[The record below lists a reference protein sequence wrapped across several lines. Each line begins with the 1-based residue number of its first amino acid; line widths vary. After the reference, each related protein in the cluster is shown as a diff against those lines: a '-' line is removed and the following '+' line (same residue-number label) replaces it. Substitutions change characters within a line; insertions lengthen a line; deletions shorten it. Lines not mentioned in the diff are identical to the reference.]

1 MKVLYIE
8 DNKRLAELVK
18 KNLVRS
24 SFVVDLVSNLEEAD
38 TSLLVHNYD
47 VAILDL
53 NLPDGDGI
61 EFLKKIRS
69 KKNNIPIL
77 ILTANNNFE
86 TKIKGL
92 DLGADDFLTKP
103 FKHEELVARLKALL
117 RRPREVFTDVS
128 NIKNVSFNHNTYELM
143 IDKKPVSLSKRESQ
157 VLEIFIKKYNKV
169 VTKSELEEKNY
180 ESSKEINSNPIEVS
194 LHRLR
199 KVLSENQSNIEI
211 KNLRGIGYILK

>member
-8 DNKRLAELVK
+8 DNARLAELVR
-18 KNLVRS
+18 KNLVSS

-38 TSLLVHNYD
+38 TSLLVYNYD
-47 VAILDL
+47 AAILDL

-69 KKNNIPIL
+69 KNNNIPVL

-92 DLGADDFLTKP
+92 GFGADDFLTKP

-117 RRPREVFTDVS
+117 RRPREVFTDIS
-128 NIKNVSFNHNTYELM
+128 NIKNISFNHNTYELM
-143 IDKKPVSLSKRESQ
+143 INKKAVPLSKRESQ

-199 KVLSENQSNIEI
+199 KVLSENQSNLEI